1 MVENGIIQNVCAFNR
16 HQVKTLLFKNCL
28 MYFLINDYFIIA
40 SMEYFVPAIDGACGG
55 KCQSNV
61 MLFIVLFACLVFI
74 HSTSEVGSMLLI
86 MRCTHPKDKAMA
98 MGVIQFAIGLF
109 GNIPCPI
116 IYGIVVD
123 SACMV
128 SFLLIKIQNFVEY

>member
-1 MVENGIIQNVCAFNR
+1 
-16 HQVKTLLFKNCL
+16 
-28 MYFLINDYFIIA
+28 
-40 SMEYFVPAIDGACGG
+40 MEYFVPAIDGACGG

>member
-1 MVENGIIQNVCAFNR
+1 MLDVVEQCLMEGNGIIQNVCAFN
-16 HQVKTLLFKNCL
+16 QVERLLFNNCL
-28 MYFLINDYFIIA
+28 MFFLMNDLFLA
-40 SMEYFVPAIDGACGG
+40 SMDYIIPAVDGACGG

-128 SFLLIKIQNFVEY
+128 SFFLKMI